1 MRVQAV
7 IVERSRTLRFAVGT
21 SLLAIAGCNTEDT
34 TIDDASPRAID
45 VVLPGDEGDEET
57 VGDTTINPGPQ
68 PDVGGPVDP
77 DDDLETPPPPPI
89 VNPGVVG
96 NAR

>member
-1 MRVQAV
+1 M
-7 IVERSRTLRFAVGT
+7 ERSRTLRFAVGT
-21 SLLAIAGCNTEDT
+21 SLLAIATSCNTEDT

-57 VGDTTINPGPQ
+57 VGDTTTNPGPQ

-77 DDDLETPPPPPI
+77 DDDVETPPPPPI
-89 VNPGVVG
+89 VNPGAVQDM
-96 NAR
+96 R